1 MKNNGP
7 NKSINVVATDILPNS
22 LKLISYTVSKG
33 TYNVTT
39 GKWNIGDLENKEVAV
54 IIFITKSLRT
64 SRPGPVFA
72 RVAEHGHVIE
82 RFLPHE
88 VDKLL
93 ELLAVDR
100 KSVV

>member
-64 SRPGPVFA
+64 GKITNNA
-72 RVAEHGHVIE
+72 KVIGDTFDPNME
-82 RFLPHE
+82 NNFDNDTIK
-88 VDKLL
+88 VISQDKPTL
-93 ELLAVDR
+93 
-100 KSVV
+100 